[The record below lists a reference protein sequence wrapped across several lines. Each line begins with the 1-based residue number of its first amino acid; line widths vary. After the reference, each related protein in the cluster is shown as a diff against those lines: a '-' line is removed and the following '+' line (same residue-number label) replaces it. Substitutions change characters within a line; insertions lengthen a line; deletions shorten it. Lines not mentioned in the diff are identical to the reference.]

1 MEVHQISSDP
11 ITCKEVMQI
20 VESGITLKLSEE
32 SIHKVKQCRDFLD
45 DVLSIKGNKIYGV
58 NTGYGS
64 LHNVEVSLE
73 DQEELQEKL
82 VLSHDCATGNPMPI
96 EVVKVLLLL
105 KIKCLALGHSGVKKE
120 TLDFL
125 IELYNRD
132 IIPIIYEQGSLGASG
147 DLAPLAHMSLPLIGE
162 GEVYYKGQRHNSFKI
177 LKKIGLRPLRLEAK
191 EGLALLNGTQLMGA
205 YGVWMISRFKYL
217 LKLADFISTLSL
229 EAFDGRAEPF
239 DPGIHEVRKHR
250 GQNKVAQNVRYLLDG
265 SELIT
270 SFKQHTQDPYSFRC
284 IPQVHGASRDALEYV
299 DKVFEIEINSV
310 TDNPIIFPDKEL
322 ILSGGNFHG
331 QPLALALEQL
341 CLAMAEIGSIS
352 ERRTYKLLSGQRALP
367 PFLIEKPGLNSGFMI
382 VQYVSASMV
391 SQNKQYCT
399 PAVIDSIDSSQGQ
412 EDHVSMGANSAL
424 KLKNVFKNV
433 EKILAYEF
441 FTAAQALQF
450 RRPKRTSGILEAA
463 VAMYR
468 QEVPFLDEDDLM
480 YPHMNK
486 TIEFIQ
492 KLKNTN
498 FLSSII

>member
-1 MEVHQISSDP
+1 MDSHQISSN
-11 ITCKEVMQI
+11 IISCKEVMRVI
-20 VESGITLKLSEE
+20 ESGATLKLSEE
-32 SIHKVKQCRDFLD
+32 SLSKIRKCRHFLD
-45 DVLSIKGNKIYGV
+45 DVLAVKGNKIYGV

-64 LHNVEVSLE
+64 LHNVEISLE

-82 VLSHDCATGNPMPI
+82 VLSHACGTGDPIPI
-96 EVVKVLLLL
+96 EVVKILLFL
-105 KIKCLALGHSGVKKE
+105 KIKCLALGFSGVRKE
-120 TLDFL
+120 TLNFL
-125 IELYNRD
+125 IEMFNRD
-132 IIPIIYEQGSLGASG
+132 IHPVIYEQGSLGASG

-162 GEVYYKGQRHNSFKI
+162 GEVYYKGQKHHSFKI
-177 LKKIGLRPLRLEAK
+177 LKQIGLKPLRLEAK
-191 EGLALLNGTQLMGA
+191 EGLALLNGTQFMGA
-205 YGVWMISRFKYL
+205 FGVWMIHRFRYL

-229 EAFDGRAEPF
+229 EAYDGRAEPF
-239 DPGIHEVRKHR
+239 DPGLHEVRKHR

-265 SELIT
+265 SELIGT
-270 SFKQHTQDPYSFRC
+270 FKQHTQDPYSFRC

-299 DKVFEIEINSV
+299 DKVFENEINSV
-310 TDNPIIFPDKEL
+310 TDNPIVFPEKEL

-331 QPLALALEQL
+331 QPLALALEHL
-341 CLAMAEIGSIS
+341 TLAMAEIGSIS
-352 ERRTYKLLSGQRALP
+352 ERRTYKLLSGQRGLP

-424 KLKNVFKNV
+424 KLRKVFDNV
-433 EKILAYEF
+433 EKILAFEF
-441 FTAAQALQF
+441 FTAAQAIQF

-468 QEVPFLDEDDLM
+468 QEVPFIDEDDVM

-486 TIEFIQ
+486 TVEFIR

-498 FLSSII
+498 FLTSII